1 MSTLDPVLIVV
12 IVSAVVL
19 LSLPAMFVFLAYHT
33 HKQRRGWK
41 EEHDRAVRSLD
52 REMRRSRE
60 RDQARALRGEKE
72 DDRDGHSDG
81 QQEGGQGARHDG
93 RPAVHQDLS
102 G

>member
-60 RDQARALRGEKE
+60 RDQARALGGEKE
-72 DDRDGHSDG
+72 DDRDGQH
-81 QQEGGQGARHDG
+81 QGGQGARYDG
-93 RPAVHQDLS
+93 RPAVHQALS
-102 G
+102 R